1 MNISRETIKRKL
13 FAERWSIK
21 CQRLVDFIER
31 VKYDY
36 GLDEVDFDDITIVE
50 TSDPHYLDRRNRRY
64 SSAAVLKKG
73 NCQHGSY
80 WTYVLFRWKKEFP
93 PKNN

>member
-1 MNISRETIKRKL
+1 MTISRELIKRKL
-13 FAERWSIK
+13 FVECWSVK
-21 CQRLVDFIER
+21 CQRLVDFIEH

-36 GLDEVDFDDITIVE
+36 ELDEVDFDDITIVE

-80 WTYVLFRWKKEFP
+80 
-93 PKNN
+93 